1 MTSLHVRKTYLTLAI
16 FVIAIFIF
24 IIRPAKE
31 NINIKTENK
40 YLTMMDN
47 NKEKGLLTKLNKLEN
62 DL

>member
-1 MTSLHVRKTYLTLAI
+1 MTSLYVRKTYLTLAI
-16 FVIAIFIF
+16 FVIAIFIL

-31 NINIKTENK
+31 NMNIKTENK